1 MQLLHFTRGIFNTQI
16 NVQVQ
21 VQRYVRGGFVRTS
34 LLCTGWSDRIVL
46 ELLRFD
52 LRKKNELEIEFGF

>member
-1 MQLLHFTRGIFNTQI
+1 MFKFRFRGTSGEGLFEL
-16 NVQVQ
+16 
-21 VQRYVRGGFVRTS
+21 RCCVRVGP
-34 LLCTGWSDRIVL
+34 IVL